1 MALERLVARR
11 PRGWQGRST
20 VFATPGDRRCCGQV
34 FSPGV
39 LSPGSQFRNLLVYV
53 HGDGRRFQYLLDALR
68 PFARLADVLV
78 LAPLFPA
85 DLIGDGNTDGY
96 KLLREG
102 DLRYDEIL
110 LDLVE
115 TLRGVYTFDDDRF
128 LLGGFSGGGQFAHR
142 FAYLHP
148 RRLRAVSIAAPS
160 AVTLLDED
168 LPWWTGVADA
178 ETRLGRPIDFE
189 GLQDLPVHLV
199 VGEKDLAAAAG
210 PDRSGDPRL
219 AGPTRVARLATLQAS
234 LAARGVAARLAVV
247 PDAGHDFSLLLPEI
261 EAFFASVLFTKSPAA
276 PEGATP
282 ADPPPAN

>member
-1 MALERLVARR
+1 MGLERLVARR

-20 VFATPGDRRCCGQV
+20 VFATRGDRRCCGQI
-34 FSPGV
+34 FSPDG
-39 LSPGSQFRNLLVYV
+39 LSPGSQFRNLLVFV

-68 PFARLADVLV
+68 PFARRAGLLL

-85 DLIGDGNTDGY
+85 DLFGDGNTDGY

-102 DLRYDEIL
+102 ELRYDEIL
-110 LDLVE
+110 LDLVAD
-115 TLRGVYTFDDDRF
+115 LRDLYDFDDDRF

-148 RRLRAVSIAAPS
+148 QRLRAVSIAAPS
-160 AVTLLDED
+160 AVTLLDEA
-168 LPWWTGVADA
+168 LPWWTGVADVEA
-178 ETRLGRPIDFE
+178 RLGRPVDFE

-219 AGPTRVARLATLQAS
+219 AGPTRVARLAALHAS

-247 PDAGHDFSLLLPEI
+247 PDAGHVFPPLLPEI
-261 EAFFASVLFTKSPAA
+261 EAFFASILSPEPPAA
-276 PEGATP
+276 PEDP
-282 ADPPPAN
+282 APVEPPSDA